1 MFRNR
6 KLLNKI
12 MAVVMVLVVLSM
24 VVALFGS
31 AFLTPSQ

>member
-12 MAVVMVLVVLSM
+12 MAVVMVIVVISM
-24 VVALFGS
+24 ILALLG
-31 AFLTPSQ
+31 PSLIL

>member
-12 MAVVMVLVVLSM
+12 MFVLSILM
-24 VVALFGS
+24 VISMILALFGS
-31 AFLTPSQ
+31 TIIG